1 MMSKETG
8 NAAGETAGTEGLKAL
23 MRSREAS
30 LVLLI
35 AILTAVTTALNPR
48 FLSPQSLKDLMLNVS
63 IIALLVLGQ
72 TVIILMRQI
81 DLSISSTVGITAF
94 LSGTL
99 FINHPGIPAVAV
111 ILLAVGAGA
120 LLGAVNAALIAWGKI
135 PALITTLGTLYIFRG
150 ANYAWV
156 HGRQVNAVNVPGSF
170 LAIGTE
176 TFLGV
181 PVLTWMVLVL
191 LVIFFMGLRQYRAG
205 REYYAIG
212 SNLNAAVLA
221 GINVNRRVATG
232 FIISGAVAGLAGA
245 LWLARFGTVDATA
258 GEGIELGV
266 ITSTVVGGVAIT
278 GGVGTVA
285 GAVLGALLLSVFSS
299 TLVFL
304 RVPSFWQQA
313 FQGAMLLA
321 SIAVDAYLAHRHALR
336 SRVKWSHV

>member
-1 MMSKETG
+1 MTKPAKIPVLG
-8 NAAGETAGTEGLKAL
+8 RGWINAWF
-23 MRSREAS
+23 RSREAS

-35 AILTAVTTALNPR
+35 AVLAVVTTALNPR

-99 FINHPGIPAVAV
+99 FIDHPGISSLAVIAVA
-111 ILLAVGAGA
+111 ILCGL
-120 LLGAVNAALIAWGKI
+120 LLGAVNAALVAWGKI

-156 HGRQVNAVNVPGSF
+156 HGRQVSAANVPGSF
-170 LAIGTE
+170 LAIGTS
-176 TFLGV
+176 TFAGV
-181 PVLTWMVLVL
+181 PILTWIVLIL
-191 LVIFFMGLRQYRAG
+191 LVVFSIGLRQYRAG

-212 SNLNAAVLA
+212 SNPNAAVLA
-221 GINVNRRVATG
+221 GINVSRRIATG
-232 FIISGAVAGLAGA
+232 FIISGAIAGLAGA

-258 GEGIELGV
+258 GEGIELTV

-278 GGVGTVA
+278 GGVGTA
-285 GAVLGALLLSVFSS
+285 TGAVLGALLLSVFSS

-304 RVPSFWQQA
+304 RAPAFWQQA
-313 FQGAMLLA
+313 FQGAMLLVA
-321 SIAVDAYLAHRHALR
+321 IAADAYLAYRHALR
-336 SRVKWSHV
+336 LRIKWRHV

>member
-1 MMSKETG
+1 MTQEVKNKSNGTG
-8 NAAGETAGTEGLKAL
+8 WLSVL

-35 AILTAVTTALNPR
+35 LVLTVLTTALNPR

-63 IIALLVLGQ
+63 IIAILVLGQ

-94 LSGTL
+94 LSGIL
-99 FINHPGIPAVAV
+99 FMNHPGIPGLVVVSAA
-111 ILLAVGAGA
+111 ILMGL
-120 LLGAVNAALIAWGKI
+120 LLGGVNAVLIAWGKI

-156 HGRQVNAVNVPGSF
+156 HGRQVNAANVPESF
-170 LAIGTE
+170 LALGTA
-176 TFLGV
+176 TFLGI
-181 PVLTWMVLVL
+181 PVLTWILLVL
-191 LVIFFMGLRQYRAG
+191 LVVFAIGLRQYRAG

-212 SNLNAAVLA
+212 SNPAAAVLA
-221 GINVNRRVATG
+221 GINVARRVATG
-232 FIISGAVAGLAGA
+232 FLISGAIAGLAGA

-258 GEGIELGV
+258 AEGIELTV

-278 GGVGTVA
+278 GGVGTVV

-299 TLVFL
+299 MLVFL

-313 FQGAMLLA
+313 FQGAMLLLA
-321 SIAVDAYLAHRHALR
+321 IALDAYLAHRHAMR

>member
-1 MMSKETG
+1 MTKEARNTSSRPSLL
-8 NAAGETAGTEGLKAL
+8 NVLV
-23 MRSREAS
+23 RSRETS
-30 LVLLI
+30 LVVLI
-35 AILTAVTTALNPR
+35 AVLTVVTTALNPR
-48 FLSPQSLKDLMLNVS
+48 FLNAQNLKDLMLNVS

-81 DLSISSTVGITAF
+81 DLSISSIVGITAF

-99 FINHPGIPAVAV
+99 FVNHPGIPSPLV
-111 ILLAVGAGA
+111 ILLAILTGL

-150 ANYAWV
+150 ADYAWV

-170 LAIGTE
+170 LAIGTS
-176 TFLGV
+176 TFLGI
-181 PVLTWMVLVL
+181 PYLTWIVLIL
-191 LVIFFMGLRQYRAG
+191 LVVFSIALRQYRAG

-212 SNLNAAVLA
+212 SNPAAAVLA
-221 GINVNRRVATG
+221 GIDVTRRVAIG
-232 FIISGAVAGLAGA
+232 FIISGAIAGLAGA

-258 GEGIELGV
+258 GEGIELTV

-285 GAVLGALLLSVFSS
+285 GAVLGALLLSVFNS

-313 FQGAMLLA
+313 FQGAMLLLA
-321 SIAVDAYLAHRHALR
+321 IAVDAYLAYRHALR

>member
-1 MMSKETG
+1 MTNESKSPASG
-8 NAAGETAGTEGLKAL
+8 KAWLNAL
-23 MRSREAS
+23 MGSREAS

-35 AILTAVTTALNPR
+35 AVLTLLTTALNPR
-48 FLSPQSLKDLMLNVS
+48 FVSPQSLKDLMLNVS
-63 IIALLVLGQ
+63 IIALLALGQ

-99 FINHPGIPAVAV
+99 FANYPGIPSVVVVLIA
-111 ILLAVGAGA
+111 IFAGL
-120 LLGAVNAALIAWGKI
+120 LLGGVNAVLIAWGRI

-156 HGRQVNAVNVPGSF
+156 RGRQINAVNVPGSF
-170 LAIGTE
+170 LSIGTS
-176 TFLGV
+176 TFVGI
-181 PVLTWMVLVL
+181 PILTWILIVL
-191 LVIFFMGLRQYRAG
+191 LVVFSIALRRYRAG

-212 SNLNAAVLA
+212 SNPTAAVLA
-221 GINVNRRVATG
+221 GINVSRRLATG
-232 FIISGAVAGLAGA
+232 FIISGGIAGLAGA

-258 GEGIELGV
+258 GEGIELAV

-313 FQGAMLLA
+313 FQGAMLLL
-321 SIAVDAYLAHRHALR
+321 SIAVDAYLAYRYALR

>member
-1 MMSKETG
+1 MTKEFESRPNG
-8 NAAGETAGTEGLKAL
+8 PGQFKVF

-35 AILTAVTTALNPR
+35 AILTAITTVLNPR

-72 TVIILMRQI
+72 TIIILMRQI
-81 DLSISSTVGITAF
+81 DLSISSIVGITAF

-99 FINHPGIPAVAV
+99 FVSHPGVPSVVVVLAATVAGL
-111 ILLAVGAGA
+111 ILGG
-120 LLGAVNAALIAWGKI
+120 VNAALIAWGKI

-156 HGRQVNAVNVPGSF
+156 HGRQINAVNVPGSF
-170 LAIGTE
+170 LAIGTA
-176 TFLGV
+176 TFMGV
-181 PVLTWMVLVL
+181 PILTWIVLIL
-191 LVIFFMGLRQYRAG
+191 LVVVAIGLRQYGAG

-212 SNLNAAVLA
+212 SNPNAAVLA
-221 GINVNRRVATG
+221 GINVSWRIATG
-232 FIISGAVAGLAGA
+232 FLISGAIAGLAGA

-258 GEGIELGV
+258 AEGIELGV

-278 GGVGTVA
+278 GGVGTVV

-313 FQGAMLLA
+313 FQGAMLLLA
-321 SIAVDAYLAHRHALR
+321 IAVDAYLAFRHALR

>member
-1 MMSKETG
+1 MTTDSKST
-8 NAAGETAGTEGLKAL
+8 AAGQGWLSAL
-23 MRSREAS
+23 MRSRESS

-35 AILTAVTTALNPR
+35 AVLTILTTALNPR
-48 FLSPQSLKDLMLNVS
+48 FISPQSLKDLMLNVS

-81 DLSISSTVGITAF
+81 DLSISSIVGITAF

-99 FINHPGIPAVAV
+99 FINFPGISSVVVVLIAVM
-111 ILLAVGAGA
+111 AGL

-150 ANYAWV
+150 GDYAWV

-170 LAIGTE
+170 LAIGTS
-176 TFLGV
+176 TLAGI
-181 PVLTWMVLVL
+181 PILTWIVLIL
-191 LVIFFMGLRQYRAG
+191 LVVFAIGLRQYRAG
-205 REYYAIG
+205 REFYAIG
-212 SNLNAAVLA
+212 SNPNAAVLA
-221 GINVNRRVATG
+221 GINVSRRLATG
-232 FIISGAVAGLAGA
+232 FLISGSIAGLAGA

-258 GEGIELGV
+258 AEGIELSV

-313 FQGAMLLA
+313 FQGAMLLLA
-321 SIAVDAYLAHRHALR
+321 IAADAYLAHRYALR
-336 SRVKWSHV
+336 LRVKWSHV